1 MRSGND
7 AQERETAQWA
17 DVGIG
22 PYGVRMEIADARCA
36 PLRDGWK
43 SRGRGGVKTGRLKP
57 PGSIHF
63 LFRTSGRNAVPVSAR
78 DFSSEA
84 GA

>member
-36 PLRDGWK
+36 PLRGFRKIAD
-43 SRGRGGVKTGRLKP
+43 SRV
-57 PGSIHF
+57 
-63 LFRTSGRNAVPVSAR
+63 
-78 DFSSEA
+78 
-84 GA
+84 